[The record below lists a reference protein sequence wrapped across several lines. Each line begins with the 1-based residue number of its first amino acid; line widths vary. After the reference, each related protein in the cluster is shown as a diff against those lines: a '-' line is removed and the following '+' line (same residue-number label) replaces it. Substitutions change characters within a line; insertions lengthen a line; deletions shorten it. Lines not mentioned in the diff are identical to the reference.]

1 MVNSYLKNKAI
12 IYLYLVINLD
22 FLFTT
27 RRSIYRYR
35 QHNSR
40 SHNIVRVTGLSTCS
54 DKSKFLL
61 LLTLKFCPLWIWL
74 SPVTLMHLH
83 YCSYSVLSVMM
94 LHLRSAWSKLLCPN
108 ALYNVNFCGGPWPDC
123 IEKITNSLKEILQMP
138 AFLFF
143 FFSIKARQEHR
154 EPRSLLVTKIVQ
166 CLHICVFVFAL
177 LERSHALCIVVIF
190 SETFVIPW
198 AVVLLFYCSFP
209 FVLNIVFEPPTTK
222 SLRWKSQN
230 FLVSFNP

>member
-154 EPRSLLVTKIVQ
+154 EPRSLLVTKIVFTYL
-166 CLHICVFVFAL
+166 CFCVCASGTFA
-177 LERSHALCIVVIF
+177 CIVHCCHFQRNVCY
-190 SETFVIPW
+190 SLSCSFVI
-198 AVVLLFYCSFP
+198 LLFIPFCFKHSFRTP
-209 FVLNIVFEPPTTK
+209 NHKIVAVKK
-222 SLRWKSQN
+222 SKL
-230 FLVSFNP
+230 PC

>member
-40 SHNIVRVTGLSTCS
+40 SHNIVRVTGLSTCC
-54 DKSKFLL
+54 DKSKFQL

-83 YCSYSVLSVMM
+83 YCSYSVLSAFV
-94 LHLRSAWSKLLCPN
+94 LRSAWSKLLCPN
-108 ALYNVNFCGGPWPDC
+108 ALYNVNFRGRPWPDC

-209 FVLNIVFEPPTTK
+209 FVLNIVFEPPTT
-222 SLRWKSQN
+222 
-230 FLVSFNP
+230 

>member
-35 QHNSR
+35 QHNSW

-74 SPVTLMHLH
+74 SLVTLMHLH

-143 FFSIKARQEHR
+143 FLFNQGQART
-154 EPRSLLVTKIVQ
+154 PGATLPTCYKNCAVFTYL
-166 CLHICVFVFAL
+166 CFCVCASGTFA
-177 LERSHALCIVVIF
+177 
-190 SETFVIPW
+190 
-198 AVVLLFYCSFP
+198 
-209 FVLNIVFEPPTTK
+209 
-222 SLRWKSQN
+222 
-230 FLVSFNP
+230 

>member
-35 QHNSR
+35 QHNSW

-94 LHLRSAWSKLLCPN
+94 LHLRSTWSKLLCPN

-138 AFLFF
+138 SFLFF
-143 FFSIKARQEHR
+143 FSFQSRPGKN
-154 EPRSLLVTKIVQ
+154 T
-166 CLHICVFVFAL
+166 
-177 LERSHALCIVVIF
+177 RSHAPYLLQKLCSVYIF
-190 SETFVIPW
+190 
-198 AVVLLFYCSFP
+198 
-209 FVLNIVFEPPTTK
+209 VFLC
-222 SLRWKSQN
+222 LRFWN
-230 FLVSFNP
+230 VRIHCY